1 METIRRTHVKSL
13 AHRGTIQG
21 VTISTLSSPTSQ
33 AKDLC
38 HYFGGVRYGLAPTER
53 WRRAQPLPA
62 SFAYGSKEVPGHCDG
77 GAGLCP
83 QPGFLNISPENPDAW
98 NEDCFQC
105 NVWTPIAET
114 PEGGWPVFVFIREY
128 CLIGSRIY
136 RFRTWNEVIMFH
148 IPRTDRHCSAQMA
161 DGFNSARPTHSIR
174 LH

>member
-1 METIRRTHVKSL
+1 METIRRTHLKSL

-21 VTISTLSSPTSQ
+21 VTISTSSSPTSQ

-38 HYFGGVRYGLAPTER
+38 HYFGGVRYGLAPAER

-62 SFAYGSKEVPGHCDG
+62 SFTYGNEEVPGRCDG

-83 QPGFLNISPENPDAW
+83 QPGFLNISPENPGAW

-105 NVWTPIAET
+105 NVWTPIGEV

-128 CLIGSRIY
+128 CPIERVYGL
-136 RFRTWNEVIMFH
+136 RTWNGVRYFH
-148 IPRTDRHCSAQMA
+148 INHADRHCSVQMA
-161 DGFNSARPTHSIR
+161 DGFSSARPIHLMR